1 MDIESRL
8 KLEAL
13 LYIKI
18 TDLYLYSVI
27 SLIYIIFPED
37 PFKLY
42 VFQVLCLPVVDHQ
55 LNSLLSY
62 SKSCQ
67 LFLSWWLMV
76 SMIVYDLGGCQTWS
90 HLCWKCIVHD
100 PKTFCCIL
108 FLHICS
114 ELAHIAC
121 SNIACTIYMMLLFLF
136 SNFNVDWMTK
146 CGVVIC
152 NKQK

>member
-42 VFQVLCLPVVDHQ
+42 VFQVLCLSVVDHQ
-55 LNSLLSY
+55 LNSLLSV
-62 SKSCQ
+62 Q
-67 LFLSWWLMV
+67 
-76 SMIVYDLGGCQTWS
+76 
-90 HLCWKCIVHD
+90 
-100 PKTFCCIL
+100 
-108 FLHICS
+108 
-114 ELAHIAC
+114 
-121 SNIACTIYMMLLFLF
+121 
-136 SNFNVDWMTK
+136 
-146 CGVVIC
+146 
-152 NKQK
+152 